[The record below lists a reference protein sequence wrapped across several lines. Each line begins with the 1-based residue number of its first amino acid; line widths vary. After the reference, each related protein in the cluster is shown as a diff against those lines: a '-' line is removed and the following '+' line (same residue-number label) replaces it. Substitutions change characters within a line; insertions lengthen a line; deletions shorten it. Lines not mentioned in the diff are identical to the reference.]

1 MMKSA
6 ILAAAILV
14 MGAGLAHAD
23 GDATKG
29 EQTAKVC
36 MACHSFTD
44 KANKV
49 GPSLVGIVGRKPAT
63 AEAYAY
69 SDAFK
74 KYAAAAAA
82 WDDATLDA
90 YLKDP
95 KAVVPGT
102 KMAFAGVKDDA
113 ARADLIAFL
122 KTKQ

>member
-1 MMKSA
+1 MKRVV
-6 ILAAAILV
+6 LV
-14 MGAGLAHAD
+14 GFVMVIVTGLAHAD
-23 GDATKG
+23 GDAVKG

-49 GPSLVGIVGRKPAT
+49 GPSLLGVVGRKPAS
-63 AEAYAY
+63 AEGYAY

-74 KYAAAAAA
+74 VYGAKVQA
-82 WDDATLDA
+82 WDDAVLDV

-95 KAVVPGT
+95 KGVVPGT
-102 KMAFAGVKDDA
+102 KMAFNGVKDDA

>member
-1 MMKSA
+1 MKRV
-6 ILAAAILV
+6 ILV
-14 MGAGLAHAD
+14 AFAIVIGAGLAHAD
-23 GDATKG
+23 GDAAKG

-49 GPSLVGIVGRKPAT
+49 GPSLVGVVGRKPAS
-63 AEAYAY
+63 AEGYAY

-74 KYAAAAAA
+74 AYGAKTTA
-82 WDDATLDA
+82 WDDAALNA

-95 KAVVPGT
+95 KGVVPGT
-102 KMAFAGVKDDA
+102 KMAFSGVKDDA

>member
-1 MMKSA
+1 MKQA
-6 ILAAAILV
+6 ILAGFMMI
-14 MGAGLAHAD
+14 MGANFAHAD
-23 GDATKG
+23 GDAAKG

-36 MACHSFTD
+36 MACHSFAD

-74 KYAAAAAA
+74 KYAATAAA

-95 KAVVPGT
+95 KATVPGT
-102 KMAFAGVKDDA
+102 KMAFTGVKDDA